1 MTRISAIIFTAIVF
15 FCSCVRDLD
24 MSLGQDPLVVVE
36 CVLQDESPQTLNL
49 FLAKAGDSTKMIP
62 ITEAEVL
69 LIDKTSG
76 NEAGRF
82 INTGTREWTLDYA
95 AVPGHEYRLEV
106 EVPGHD
112 SIYAEDCM
120 PGVITILA
128 KNVNKVFNPS
138 LDVANYGEDFAGTVY
153 YLVELPEY
161 SWIYALDFNPETG
174 KRQIAEQICTDY
186 PWVDNFNL
194 SGESYVPEEEDGEFM
209 GHHYR
214 SFSYP
219 FLEGTAM
226 HRRFLRLR
234 APSDKELEDYRKGK
248 PETGYLMCVVS
259 GRFSG
264 EYHLGVLS
272 KDEDLADN
280 EGCVVAMSMSKN
292 YDSYVREAM
301 RIQQMQ
307 ESSDMAT
314 VYVRDNIYSNIE
326 GGVGI
331 FGAAVRRFQAWK
343 RYSNGYEIK

>member
-1 MTRISAIIFTAIVF
+1 MTRITAIIFTAIVF

-24 MSLGQDPLVVVE
+24 MSLGQDPVVVVE

-76 NEAGRF
+76 SEAGYF
-82 INTGTREWTLDYA
+82 INSGTREWKLDYA
-95 AVPGHEYRLEV
+95 AIPEHEYRLEV

-112 SIYAEDCM
+112 AIYAEDSM
-120 PGVITILA
+120 PAVIKILA
-128 KNVNKVFNPS
+128 KNINKIFAPS
-138 LDVANYGEDFAGTVY
+138 YDFDNYGEDFSGTIY
-153 YLVELPEY
+153 YLEELPEY
-161 SWIYALDFNPETG
+161 SWIYALDYNPQTG
-174 KRQIAEQICTDY
+174 KHVIAEQICTDY

-194 SGESYVPEEEDGEFM
+194 SGESYVPEEEDGDYL

-214 SFSYP
+214 SLSYP

-234 APSDKELEDYRKGK
+234 APSEKELEDYHKGK
-248 PETGYLMCVVS
+248 PDSTPLMCVVS
-259 GRFSG
+259 GRFTG
-264 EYHLGVLS
+264 EYMMGIS
-272 KDEDLADN
+272 NDGPDED
-280 EGCVVAMSMSKN
+280 EGYVVAMSMSKN
-292 YDSYVREAM
+292 YDNYVREAM

-307 ESSDMAT
+307 ESSNMAT
-314 VYVRDNIYSNIE
+314 VYVRDNIYSNIA

-331 FGAAVRRFQAWK
+331 FGATVRRFQAWK
-343 RYSNGYEIK
+343 RYSNGYEIN